1 MLEDERE
8 GAGGRVILGQLMMV
22 EIIELGGVLVPDVEH
37 GGGGIGKVG
46 GSGLAADDGRGVERE
61 EDRAREEFVFVGTA
75 GVREDRG
82 DGCGHEESEEL
93 GRGRCAAMADVEG
106 AMGTEKF
113 EERVA
118 HRSRGRGLWGG
129 RSDFSWRH
137 KLDHGLHGGN
147 GYARARRSRFRL
159 TCAVRI
165 RGASARGEIPSF
177 SDPSFLTIQ
186 GRSGGRGVSEECGR
200 KCGWKNVRA
209 RQRGVGG
216 GRWVRSED
224 FRS

>member
-1 MLEDERE
+1 
-8 GAGGRVILGQLMMV
+8 
-22 EIIELGGVLVPDVEH
+22 
-37 GGGGIGKVG
+37 
-46 GSGLAADDGRGVERE
+46 
-61 EDRAREEFVFVGTA
+61 
-75 GVREDRG
+75 
-82 DGCGHEESEEL
+82 
-93 GRGRCAAMADVEG
+93 MADVQG
-106 AMGTEKF
+106 KMGTEKF

-137 KLDHGLHGGN
+137 KLDQGLHGGN

-159 TCAVRI
+159 TCAVRL

-186 GRSGGRGVSEECGR
+186 GRSGGRGVSEECDR
-200 KCGWKNVRA
+200 KYGWKNVQA

-224 FRS
+224 FRSEPLTPGIGFAPRIFRRVILQPLVLSFERYRKASVVAMKRRGKMSCARTRGAVDRWGGCGCGWRESIRGCSCRLYRGKWVRKSPGFCPG